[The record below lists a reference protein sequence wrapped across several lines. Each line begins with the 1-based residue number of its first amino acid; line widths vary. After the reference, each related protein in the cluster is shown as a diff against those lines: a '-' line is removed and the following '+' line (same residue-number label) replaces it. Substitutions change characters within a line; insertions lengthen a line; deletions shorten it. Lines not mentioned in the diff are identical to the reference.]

1 MAKIISFS
9 GLVPEFFELGKTLE
23 DSGGP
28 DLAISGLRGAAIPL
42 VAAEVIV
49 SHRGALLVICP
60 DAQSA
65 KRLHDDLQ
73 FFLADTGRQDQLFYY
88 PPYDVAPYESLSP
101 HSAIT
106 AARLSALAA
115 LGSVRSEAVVVSA
128 VGPLLKRVIPK
139 GKLSGS
145 ALDVR
150 VGEEADR
157 EIMIYALEESG
168 YHRAPLVEDV
178 GEYAVRGGVIDFWSP
193 LLSHPSRIELF
204 GDEIR
209 SIRSFSPLRQTTLKH
224 IDSARIFA
232 CQEAIISEGTPDQF
246 AERIKPMADA
256 QNVDRRLR
264 NRLVEEVRAGIHTP
278 GIEFLLPLLYERLD
292 SIADYLSSS
301 ASVLVVDPDLTDA
314 MAHTEKGIIN
324 KRRATAREAGK
335 LCVEYQSL
343 YQSPEEFFDSLE
355 RLRHLACGSEV
366 AFPEGR
372 GLSFRFEA
380 ETNADL
386 RSEILERTRSEKMLE
401 PLTQRLE
408 RWTDKGFRTALVAR
422 GPSGADRLRRL
433 LESYKPNCA
442 AGAEQ
447 SVADF
452 LGRPASLRIPI
463 LIGELSAGAVIPSL
477 QTALVT
483 EEEIFGPRKR
493 SDAYR
498 GKKGEPIADFGD
510 LSEGDAIVHVRHGI
524 GIFCGLTRL
533 CLFGAEGEFLHIE
546 YAGGDKL
553 YLPVDR
559 LALVQRY
566 VGAGETMPRI
576 DKLGTGSWDRK
587 KSRAKAAI
595 RKMAG
600 QLIKLYAKRESLPGY
615 AFADGGELFEDF
627 ERTFPYDETP
637 DQITTINTIVD
648 DMKMDKPMDRLI
660 CGDVGFGKTEVA
672 LRAAFLA
679 VNDGKQAAVL
689 APTTTLAFQHHRTF
703 TARMAPFGIRVKVLS
718 RFVAP
723 KERLKVLEELESGQA
738 DVIIG
743 THQLLGKKVKFK
755 DLGLLVV
762 DEEQLFGVAQ
772 KEKIKSMKAMVD
784 VMAMTATPI
793 PRTLHMSLVGIRD
806 MSIINTPPEDRLS
819 VRTFI
824 TRWDEDTL
832 RSALKRE
839 LSRGGQVFFIHN
851 RVQSIDGIADKV
863 RRLAPS
869 ARIRIGHGQMPGDQ
883 IEQLLIDFAERRFD
897 IFVATTIV
905 GSGLDYPQANTIII
919 NRADMLGLAQLYQ
932 LRGRVGRSKTQ
943 AFCYLVIP
951 EGAKIGKDARRRLSA
966 IKNFSELGSGYKVA
980 GKDLEIRGAGNLLG
994 GEQSGHITAIGYELF
1009 RELLDEEIRRLKGED
1024 VTEKI
1029 ETEVNL
1035 PIPAY
1040 IPDDYIPPESI
1051 RLGAYKRI
1059 SEAPDEQT
1067 LEDVRGEILDRFG
1080 NAPEEVLRLFEVV
1093 SLKILAA
1100 PLRITAIDYKKESL
1114 IFSFNTDTPVKISE
1128 LVEMVSQNPER
1139 FRLLPDGKL
1148 MEMIGK
1154 CSGNRLFE
1162 AVQKGLIA
1170 LNIYGKNRE
1179 PEREV
1184 ISIAQKR

>member
-1 MAKIISFS
+1 MPEFIPFK
-9 GLVPEFFELGKTLE
+9 GLLPEFFEISAALA
-23 DSGGP
+23 DAGGP
-28 DLAISGLRGAAIPL
+28 DLAVSGLRGGAVPL
-42 VAAEVIV
+42 AAAEIAV
-49 SHRGALLVICP
+49 SRKGPILIIAP
-60 DAQSA
+60 DANSA
-65 KRLHDDLQ
+65 KRLFGDLN
-73 FFLADTGRQDQLFYY
+73 FFLQSVGGAKRLYYY

-115 LGSVRSEAVVVSA
+115 LGSPRSEAVVISA
-128 VGPLLKRVIPK
+128 VGPLLKRVIPRS
-139 GKLSGS
+139 KLSAS

-193 LLSHPSRIELF
+193 LLSDPTRIELF

-209 SIRSFSPLRQTTLKH
+209 SIRSFSPARQTTMKH
-224 IDSARIFA
+224 IDRARIFA
-232 CQEAIISEGTPDQF
+232 CRETIISEETPGLF
-246 AERIKPMADA
+246 AERVKPLADG
-256 QNVDRRLR
+256 QNVDRRIR
-264 NRLVEEVRAGIHTP
+264 DRLVDEMRARISTP
-278 GIEFLLPLLYERLD
+278 GIEFLLPLFYDGLD
-292 SIADYLSSS
+292 TIADYLSSES
-301 ASVLVVDPDLTDA
+301 TILLVDPDLTEA
-314 MAHTEKGIIN
+314 MAHTEQSVIE
-324 KRRATAREAGK
+324 KRRERAREAGK
-335 LCVEYQSL
+335 LCVEYESL
-343 YQSPEEFFDSLE
+343 YQNAEKFFEGLNH
-355 RLRHLACGSEV
+355 LRHVTAGSEV
-366 AFPEGR
+366 APPR
-372 GLSFRFEA
+372 GKGKEFRFEA
-380 ETNADL
+380 ETHSQL
-386 RSEILERTRSEKMLE
+386 REEILSRAKGEKMLE
-401 PLTQRLE
+401 PLTKRLE
-408 RWTDKGFRTALVAR
+408 AWIEKGYRTALVAR

-433 LESYKPNCA
+433 LDGYDLSYAYDKDDNI
-442 AGAEQ
+442 
-447 SVADF
+447 ADF
-452 LGRPASLRIPI
+452 LGRPASMRIPI
-463 LIGELSAGAVIPSL
+463 LIGELSAGALIESA

-493 SDAYR
+493 SEAYR
-498 GKKGEPIADFGD
+498 GKKGEPISDFGD

-524 GIFCGLTRL
+524 GIFRGLVRL
-533 CLFGAEGEFLHIE
+533 LLWGAEGEYLHIE

-566 VGAGETMPRI
+566 VGAGESMPKI
-576 DKLGTGSWDRK
+576 DKLGGGGWDIK
-587 KSRAKAAI
+587 KRRAKAAI

-600 QLIKLYAKRESLPGY
+600 QLIKLYARRESMPGY
-615 AFADGGELFEDF
+615 AFPDGGELFEEF
-627 ERTFPYDETP
+627 EGTFPYDETP
-637 DQITTINTIVD
+637 DQITTIDSVIE
-648 DMKMDKPMDRLI
+648 DMKKDRPMDRLV

-679 VNDGKQAAVL
+679 VMDGKQAAIL
-689 APTTTLAFQHHRTF
+689 APTTTLAFQHLRTF
-703 TARMAPFGIRVKVLS
+703 TSRMNPFGVRVKMLS
-718 RFVAP
+718 RFVEP
-723 KERLKVLEELESGQA
+723 KDRQKTMKDLEAGDV

-743 THQLLGKKVKFK
+743 THQLLGKKIKFK

-772 KEKIKSMKAMVD
+772 KEKIKSMKELVD
-784 VMAMTATPI
+784 VLAMTATPI

-806 MSIINTPPEDRLS
+806 MSVINTAPEDRLA

-832 RSALKRE
+832 GSALRRE
-839 LSRGGQVFFIHN
+839 LGRGGQVFFIHN
-851 RVQSIDGIADKV
+851 RVQSIDGMADKV

-869 ARIRIGHGQMPGDQ
+869 ARIRIGHGQMPGEQ

-897 IFVATTIV
+897 ILVATTIV

-951 EGAKIGKDARRRLSA
+951 ERAKIGKDARRRLAA

-1024 VTEKI
+1024 VPDKI
-1029 ETEVNL
+1029 ETEINL
-1035 PIPAY
+1035 GIAAY
-1040 IPDDYIPPESI
+1040 IPKEYIPPESI

-1059 SEAPDEQT
+1059 SEVPDEKS
-1067 LEDVRGEILDRFG
+1067 LDSVRAEILDRFG
-1080 NAPEEVLRLFEVV
+1080 DAPDELVRLFDIV
-1093 SLKILAA
+1093 SLKILAK
-1100 PLRITAIDYKKESL
+1100 PLRISAIDYNKEALTFTFDAS
-1114 IFSFNTDTPVKISE
+1114 TPVKISR
-1128 LVEMVSQNPER
+1128 LVEMVSRAPKR
-1139 FRLLPDGKL
+1139 YRLLPDGKL
-1148 MEMIGK
+1148 MEIIGK
-1154 CSGNRLFE
+1154 VSGNRLFA
-1162 AVQKGLIA
+1162 AVRQGLIA
-1170 LNIYGKNRE
+1170 LNIYDNNRE
-1179 PEREV
+1179 PEGEV
-1184 ISIAQKR
+1184 LSNK